1 MNATKN
7 RMAYRLGG
15 SLLVAVVTLLAV
27 ALVGRPQPSRA
38 TVSDGDVVLG
48 TQANGGCTPGVDPN
62 CETATTG
69 IFDQLTNGD
78 TAFAAIASTSGTGVY
93 AHSVTGYGVEG
104 TTTSGAGVHG
114 TATDPTGIGV
124 LADGP
129 TGLKVN
135 GPAVFSR
142 SGDVTIPL
150 GASSA
155 RVRPIKLTAS
165 SLVLATIQ
173 GNVAGVYVRGVTI
186 VTGASGSFTVHLNKA
201 APSAVHVGWFAV
213 N

>member
-1 MNATKN
+1 MNAKAN
-7 RMAYRLGG
+7 MMAYRLG
-15 SLLVAVVTLLAV
+15 SLAV
-27 ALVGRPQPSRA
+27 AVLALMVFALAGRPQASQA
-38 TVSDGDVVLG
+38 TTADGDVVLG
-48 TQANGGCTPGVDPN
+48 SQAGPGCTVGVNPN
-62 CETATTG
+62 CENSPTGLFNTA
-69 IFDQLTNGD
+69 TNGD
-78 TAFAAIASTSGTGVY
+78 TVFAAIASTSGTAVY

-104 TTTSGAGVHG
+104 TSASGAGVHG

-129 TGLKVN
+129 TALKVN

-142 SGDVTIPL
+142 SGKVTIAL
-150 GASSA
+150 GSSTA
-155 RVRPIKLTAS
+155 KVQPINLKSS

-186 VTGASGSFTVHLNKA
+186 VTGASGSFTVHLNKS
-201 APSAVHVGWFAV
+201 APSAITVGWFVV